1 MLATSFEIEAR
12 AILGYRLKYCMR
24 WQIFFNSL
32 DQLGNTNRLREKWM
46 PLNAKA
52 GLCLRFRDECGEKD
66 YRRSLQIRIG
76 LDLCRYLAA
85 IGLWHH
91 YVQQDHVR
99 PKIPGAL

>member
-1 MLATSFEIEAR
+1 MCMASVPML
-12 AILGYRLKYCMR
+12 GLKGWMR
-24 WQIFFNSL
+24 GQIFFNSL

-66 YRRSLQIRIG
+66 YWRSLQITIG

-91 YVQQDHVR
+91 YV
-99 PKIPGAL
+99 